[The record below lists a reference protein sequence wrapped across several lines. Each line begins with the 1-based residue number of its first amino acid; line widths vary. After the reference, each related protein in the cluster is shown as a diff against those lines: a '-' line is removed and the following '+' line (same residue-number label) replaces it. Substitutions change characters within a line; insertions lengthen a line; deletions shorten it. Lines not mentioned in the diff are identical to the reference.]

1 MTDSERHGVKPG
13 GVAVA
18 FLVLV
23 AVACQRTPAPS
34 PGSETDHLAVGDQA
48 PAFTLPSADGA
59 RVSLADFAHR
69 QPVLLYFSMG
79 PG

>member
-13 GVAVA
+13 GVAIA

-23 AVACQRTPAPS
+23 GACQRTPAPS
-34 PGSETDHLAVGDQA
+34 PGSEAGHPRVGDQA
-48 PAFTLPSADGA
+48 PAFTLPSAGGA
-59 RVSLADFAHR
+59 KVSLEDFAHR